1 MALRKKLS
9 AVSLNVSQFRPDEL
23 SVNVRGNT
31 LIVEGHHAER
41 SEDDMSKVERHFIRK
56 YDLPEYIKD
65 SDVQPQL
72 QEDGTL
78 KITFSKEEPEED
90 SKNIPIQVD
99 PNWKPSASK
108 ALVLRTPIPLWW
120 F

>member
-1 MALRKKLS
+1 MDVRKKCS
-9 AVSLNVSQFRPDEL
+9 VALNVSQFRPEEL
-23 SVNVRGNT
+23 TVNVHGST
-31 LIVEGHHAER
+31 LVIEGHHAER
-41 SEDDMSKVERHFIRK
+41 SDEGGTVERHFVRK
-56 YDLPEYIKD
+56 YALPDYVKEEDI
-65 SDVQPQL
+65 QPQL

-78 KITFSKEEPEED
+78 KVVFSKEEPQVA